1 MLTDIQQFSKKE
13 KPLIADCLNMI
24 YLRNGI
30 DEVEDYI
37 EPPLINVCQVVRKFC
52 ISAPF
57 GFFICLQI
65 NCLYDNINLVMKL
78 SGKEK
83 VELTNM
89 CMIYDNNGNILVQDK
104 IGRSWGGVT
113 FPGGHIEHDESF
125 NDSVIREI
133 KEETGLDIKNLK
145 LCGIKHW
152 KMSKTSRYIVLLYK
166 TNDFSGTLHSSEEGK
181 VFWIKKEDL
190 KNYKLADGFEDMF
203 KVFDDDS
210 LNEFMSVKENG
221 EWIKKIC

>member
-1 MLTDIQQFSKKE
+1 
-13 KPLIADCLNMI
+13 
-24 YLRNGI
+24 
-30 DEVEDYI
+30 
-37 EPPLINVCQVVRKFC
+37 
-52 ISAPF
+52 
-57 GFFICLQI
+57 
-65 NCLYDNINLVMKL
+65 MKL

-210 LNEFMSVKENG
+210 LNEFMSVKENLLTASVT
-221 EWIKKIC
+221 